1 MRVPISVQLVPR
13 GYTKPDVGLVEP
25 PPPLPPLLPIASKE
39 YSPNVSDN
47 GIKIVFNVAGASGL
61 GVPSDVP
68 KLYRDSVSAASI
80 NNGVIVGGESGSG
93 VSRDAP
99 NE

>member
-1 MRVPISVQLVPR
+1 MPVVGRVEAL
-13 GYTKPDVGLVEP
+13 
-25 PPPLPPLLPIASKE
+25 PLLLVASKE
-39 YSPNVSDN
+39 YSLIVSDN
-47 GIKIVFNVAGASGL
+47 GIKTEANVEGASGI

-80 NNGVIVGGESGSG
+80 NNGASVGGESGTG
-93 VSRDAP
+93 VPSDVP